1 MGQSQSH
8 NKAKQ
13 HQGYFNPQ
21 YEVIRIVDDIIYGR
35 IKHVKEKDSKN
46 VYILKELAFNANK
59 FLDEEVELLKARVSF
74 DHPNIVKMI
83 GYNVLE
89 SQQLCSKMFKIF
101 IFIEKLNEDLDS
113 ELRERI
119 ANEDAYSENDLLF
132 IAESMTSLLYNLQM
146 RNMNHGDI
154 RPLNIFYSAK
164 DQAYKLTD
172 PQLEV
177 DRRANGLTKAIIHQA
192 ETFLA
197 PEVLVNVPKKKV
209 EHNADPY
216 KMDVFSLGATLLG
229 LATLSHSEEL
239 FDYKTGALNE
249 DLLNERLKR
258 VQDMYSNF
266 TYELILDMLAYDD
279 YNRPNFIDLEDKF
292 LPYHEVI
299 RQKKALPFKTL
310 KKGNAFVRSIEEM
323 GSKMPPIYEVEEK
336 LVATSKASAIN
347 AKPLDSIEILS
358 EEPEVGDEK
367 EEKYASAPKIPAK
380 SDKIF
385 LTSSADFLEDDYPD
399 KIDIRSEHEQE
410 HEEEQIKIRY
420 EYMEQIK
427 SQSECMEQQIKSRSE
442 CMEEIK
448 SRSECVEQIQSES
461 SVELEDDLEMKIKRA
476 LERTQETYKQ
486 VQQVETLPVFERP
499 AVEEEEDETVE
510 DIITRRRNERKQ
522 KSKLHPEMESYVQ
535 VETFDIETSQ
545 KDEVTKPQDTV
556 ERRDF
561 ISFGNPNP
569 NVYELK
575 KLEENS
581 PKVTT
586 VDPDFLRSKE
596 VEEIV
601 KAYLKPNNN
610 PGTYALEE
618 ASVSLKASSDP
629 KDFYSVSHTYSSYLP
644 KSAYTTSNFGIP
656 DTKFDK
662 PFSSE
667 VVSATSTVNNYGYPL
682 SQQHDKSLSHYSYLP
697 ISYFEQNIGNNSVK
711 LNL

>member
-1 MGQSQSH
+1 LIMGQSQSH

-21 YEVIRIVDDIIYGR
+21 YEVIRIVDDTIYGR

-46 VYILKELAFNANK
+46 VYLLKELAFNANK
-59 FLDEEVELLKARVSF
+59 LLDEEVEILKARVSF

-119 ANEDAYSENDLLF
+119 ANEDAYTENDLLF
-132 IAESMTSLLYNLQM
+132 IAENMISLLYNLQM

-154 RPLNIFYSAK
+154 RPSNIFYSAR

-172 PQLEV
+172 PQLEA
-177 DRRANGLTKAIIHQA
+177 DRRATGLTKAIIHGA

-197 PEVLVNVPKKKV
+197 PEVLGNVSKRKV
-209 EHNADPY
+209 EHKADPY

-239 FDYKTGALNE
+239 FDYKSGALNE

-258 VQDMYSNF
+258 VQDVYSNF
-266 TYELILDMLAYDD
+266 TYELILEMLAYDD
-279 YNRPNFIDLEDKF
+279 YNRPNFIDLEDKL

-310 KKGNAFVRSIEEM
+310 KKGNDFVRSIEEM

-336 LVATSKASAIN
+336 QAATSKASVIH
-347 AKPLDSIEILS
+347 AKQMDSIEILS
-358 EEPEVGDEK
+358 EELEVGDEK
-367 EEKYASAPKIPAK
+367 EEEKYASAPKIPAK

-399 KIDIRSEHEQE
+399 QIDMRSE
-410 HEEEQIKIRY
+410 HEEEQIKIH
-420 EYMEQIK
+420 QIN
-427 SQSECMEQQIKSRSE
+427 SRSE
-442 CMEEIK
+442 CTDKIK
-448 SRSECVEQIQSES
+448 SKS
-461 SVELEDDLEMKIKRA
+461 SVEQSRSKIEIEPVEAEDDLEMKIKKA

-486 VQQVETLPVFERP
+486 VQEVDTLPVFERP
-499 AVEEEEDETVE
+499 AAEEEEEDEAIE
-510 DIITRRRNERKQ
+510 DILARRRDERKKKTQ
-522 KSKLHPEMESYVQ
+522 LHPEMESYVP
-535 VETFDIETSQ
+535 VETFDIDS
-545 KDEVTKPQDTV
+545 KDEVTKLQDKV
-556 ERRDF
+556 ERDNF
-561 ISFGNPNP
+561 KSFGSPDP
-569 NVYELK
+569 AVHELK
-575 KLEENS
+575 KLEDHS
-581 PKVTT
+581 PRVN
-586 VDPDFLRSKE
+586 PDLLRSKE
-596 VEEIV
+596 IEEIV
-601 KAYLKPNNN
+601 KAYLKPSADNSSISKNS
-610 PGTYALEE
+610 GTYALEE

-629 KDFYSVSHTYSSYLP
+629 KDFYSSYLP
-644 KSAYTTSNFGIP
+644 KSAQGYYTTSNFGFP
-656 DTKFDK
+656 EARLEK

-667 VVSATSTVNNYGYPL
+667 VVSATSTANNYGYTL
-682 SQQHDKSLSHYSYLP
+682 SQNNWGVDGKLHQHDKSLNHYSYLP
-697 ISYFEQNIGNNSVK
+697 ISYFEQNLGNNSAK